1 MKKPVSI
8 WMVIVLISVFGLYSA
23 IYAFGHNSVL
33 LIWSVLSFVT
43 VYGLLQNKSWSQF
56 LVYVLAAV
64 IIFAWSYSLIYS
76 FDYGWQDE
84 DTGKMIISLLPGI
97 VIVIVTLAS
106 CIVVFRHFRKLRK
119 KI

>member
-8 WMVIVLISVFGLYSA
+8 WMVIVLISVFGLYSV
-23 IYAFGHNSVL
+23 IYAFGHHAVL
-33 LIWSVLSFVT
+33 LIWSVLSFAA
-43 VYGLLQNKSWSQF
+43 VYGLFKNRPWSQF
-56 LVYVLAAV
+56 IVYVLAAV

-84 DTGKMIISLLPGI
+84 DTGKMIISLIPGV
-97 VIVIVTLAS
+97 VIVILTLAS

-119 KI
+119 KT